1 MLYFDYKAKAANG
14 SKVFRGV
21 VTADTRDSALEN
33 LKSKGLTIVEIAP
46 MQDFLSIRKTLY
58 SFTDRITKKTI
69 QEFFEQLAFMLDTD
83 IALYDSLTILRDNGA
98 SKKIK
103 ALARPIAE
111 GVRKGLS
118 LHEAMETTK
127 QFSVTTVQQVKSG
140 EDSGNVPQILNRIS
154 TEIAREME
162 FKKKIKGAM
171 TYPIII
177 CVVMTVVLWVLM
189 TIVVP
194 SISKTIIGLGG
205 ELPIITKIV
214 IAVSNAMTKA
224 TPIVIVLA
232 ILGVILYKY
241 MCRNKIFKYSV
252 DKAKIQLPIFGK
264 IIEKLEL
271 SRFCKSLAAMQESGI
286 PLVRS
291 LNITQ
296 NALKNTYIKRMIEKS
311 ARLVEVSGLNLSL
324 ALAKGGKF
332 PELMI
337 QLIEV
342 GVNTGKTDE
351 VLNRISNQYEKEI
364 DNSIKK
370 ITTMIEPLMII
381 VVGALAGTVV
391 ISMFLPLMAV
401 LDVL

>member
-14 SKVFRGV
+14 SKIFHGV

-296 NALKNTYIKRMIEKS
+296 NALKNTYIKRMIGKS

-351 VLNRISNQYEKEI
+351 VLNRISSQYEKEI

-401 LDVL
+401 MDSF

>member
-14 SKVFRGV
+14 SKIFHGV

-127 QFSVTTVQQVKSG
+127 QFSITTVQQVKSG

-391 ISMFLPLMAV
+391 ISMFLPLMSV
-401 LDVL
+401 MDSF